1 MSTSERGIAL
11 VITLLTIG
19 FMSALGLGLVLSSS
33 IGRMADSNH
42 EDAIVLLN
50 AAESAL
56 ELASRDVARIG
67 DWNLVLSGAAPSSL
81 VDGPAGSR
89 LLTDGSAIDLTQLTN
104 VLTCGRASGCSD
116 AQRSASSADRPWG
129 GQNPRWRLFL
139 HGPAPQL
146 ADPRHRLPP
155 YIVVWLGDDA
165 GEMDDDPALDG
176 SAAGGEGRHVLRARA
191 EAFGSN
197 GSRRAIE
204 AELARVCQGVSP
216 DEVCLPGVRIRSWRV
231 VSAAP

>member
-1 MSTSERGIAL
+1 MSSSERGIAL
-11 VITLLTIG
+11 VVTLLTIG

-56 ELASRDVARIG
+56 ELAARDLARIA
-67 DWNLVLSGAAPSSL
+67 DWNLVLSGAARSAL

-89 LLTDGSAIDLTQLTN
+89 MLTDGSAIDLTGLTN
-104 VLTCGRASGCSD
+104 VLTCGRAGACSD
-116 AQRSASSADRPWG
+116 AQRSANSADRPWG
-129 GQNPRWRLFL
+129 RQNPRWGLFL
-139 HGPAPQL
+139 HGPAPYL
-146 ADPRHRLPP
+146 ATPRHRTPP

-165 GEMDDDPALDG
+165 SETDDDPALDG
-176 SAAGGEGRHVLRARA
+176 GAAGGEGRHVLRARA

-204 AELARVCQGVSP
+204 AELVRVCQGASP
-216 DEVCLPGVRIRSWRV
+216 DEVCLLGARVRSWRV
-231 VSAAP
+231 ASAAP